1 MIKIK
6 MMERRSKGKDI
17 IFLAGGVL
25 MVIGAGCFAFGFIHP
40 SLLKTVC
47 WIYLLGSLMF
57 SIPQIMQSYENRSL
71 TVRRLKKIQCF
82 SDICFV
88 LAGIS
93 MVDTAYQ
100 LLESLFVNEETYI
113 TFIYNKWVAIL
124 LIAALIELYTTH
136 RISHELAKE
145 NPPQKKSPVD

>member
-57 SIPQIMQSYENRSL
+57 SIPQIMQSYEQMGGNLIDSCIDRTLYYS
-71 TVRRLKKIQCF
+71 
-82 SDICFV
+82 S
-88 LAGIS
+88 
-93 MVDTAYQ
+93 YQ
-100 LLESLFVNEETYI
+100 
-113 TFIYNKWVAIL
+113 
-124 LIAALIELYTTH
+124 
-136 RISHELAKE
+136 
-145 NPPQKKSPVD
+145 P